1 MKTRI
6 FVLMVCLAA
15 MVGVLP
21 FRGPTAAHSEEGWQE
36 RKGNHFI
43 VYYKNAP
50 LDFIESVEEMA
61 EYYYEEITRDMG
73 FTRYKG
79 WTWDERAKIY
89 IYDNVEDFQQ
99 VGEYAMWAEGVAS
112 SRQRVIRSFPAAHGF
127 FDSTLPHEMGHI
139 IFREFVGFKA
149 RIPIWFEEG
158 IAMYQEKGRRWGA
171 NDTVRQAIKDGK
183 FMSLKDMTSMQL
195 SGRINTET
203 IQLFY
208 AESAS
213 IVNYIM
219 DELGQQRFVNLC
231 RKLQGG
237 DLFEWVFASVY
248 VRFKDLDA
256 LNKAWVEYLRTGK

>member
-1 MKTRI
+1 MKIRI
-6 FVLMVCLAA
+6 FALVFCLTA
-15 MVGVLP
+15 MFLV
-21 FRGPTAAHSEEGWQE
+21 AAHGEEEWEE

-43 VYYKNAP
+43 IYYKNAP
-50 LDFIESVEEMA
+50 LDFIKSVEEMA
-61 EYYYEEITRDMG
+61 EYYYDEITRNMG

-89 IYDNVEDFQQ
+89 IYDNVADFQQ

-149 RIPIWFEEG
+149 KIPVWFEEG
-158 IAMYQEKGRRWGA
+158 VAMYQEKARRWGA
-171 NDTVRQAIKDGK
+171 DDTVRQAIKDGK
-183 FMSLKDMTSMQL
+183 FMSLKDMTAIEL
-195 SGRINTET
+195 SDRINVET

-213 IVNYIM
+213 IVKYLI

-231 RKLQGG
+231 RKLQDG
-237 DLFEWVFASVY
+237 DPFERVFVAAY
-248 VRFKDLDA
+248 VRFKDLAA

>member
-1 MKTRI
+1 MSRVI
-6 FVLMVCLAA
+6 LLFILYFA
-15 MVGVLP
+15 MNSTCV
-21 FRGPTAAHSEEGWQE
+21 AHAEDEWKE

-43 VYYKNAP
+43 LYYKNAP
-50 LDFIESVEEMA
+50 LDFVKSVEEMA
-61 EYYYEEITRDMG
+61 EYYYEEITRNMG

-79 WTWDERAKIY
+79 WTWDGRARIY
-89 IYDNVEDFQQ
+89 IYDNAEDFQQ

-149 RIPIWFEEG
+149 KIPIWFEEG
-158 IAMYQEKGRRWGA
+158 VAMYQEKARRWGA
-171 NDTVRQAIKDGK
+171 NEVVRQAIKDGK
-183 FMSLKDMTSMQL
+183 FMSLKDMTALEL
-195 SGRINTET
+195 SGRMNTET

-213 IVNYIM
+213 IVNYII
-219 DELGQQRFVNLC
+219 DELGQQRFTNLC
-231 RKLQGG
+231 RKLQAG
-237 DLFEWVFASVY
+237 DPFEWVFTSVY

-256 LNKAWVEYLRTGK
+256 LNKAWVDYLVTGK